1 MGNEGLTVHLCSFP
15 CSLRGGMPGIDRYQP
30 TVPCQRCIVQSVRG
44 RTHSC
49 SSSGKINAFG
59 QQEGNSW
66 CHPNHPSLLHR
77 TLKKNH
83 LAAQGQSPGFKPQ
96 RRSRGV
102 ALLTACSLRALVYT
116 GEEQNPGMSLRA
128 CTHTHAQA
136 RVQTVGMHTHDTELG
151 MESCRRT

>member
-30 TVPCQRCIVQSVRG
+30 TKPCQRCIVQSVRG

-77 TLKKNH
+77 TLKKKSPCGSG
-83 LAAQGQSPGFKPQ
+83 AEPWIQTPAQEQGCCFTYSVLSKGACLH
-96 RRSRGV
+96 RGR
-102 ALLTACSLRALVYT
+102 TEPR
-116 GEEQNPGMSLRA
+116 EEPKSV
-128 CTHTHAQA
+128 HTHSRTGTCADGGHA
-136 RVQTVGMHTHDTELG
+136 HTRH
-151 MESCRRT
+151 